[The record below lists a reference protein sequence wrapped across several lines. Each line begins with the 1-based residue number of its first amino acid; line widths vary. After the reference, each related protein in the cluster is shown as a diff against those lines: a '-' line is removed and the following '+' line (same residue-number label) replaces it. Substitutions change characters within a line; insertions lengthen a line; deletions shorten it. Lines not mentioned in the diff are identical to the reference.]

1 NNNIVMIKSDPGGRF
16 TASGMTLTALIAYA
30 YRIRDFQ
37 IVGGPN
43 WAGSD
48 RFDIEA
54 KAESDSPSKL
64 PPDQLALMMQRL
76 LAERFQLR
84 MHRETKEMPVYELTV
99 AKGGSKLETVP
110 EPPKPTP
117 GALPEAPPAPGAM
130 PQPGSFSAG
139 FGTMNGSAVLLS
151 RLIENLAP

>member
-1 NNNIVMIKSDPGGRF
+1 
-16 TASGMTLTALIAYA
+16 
-30 YRIRDFQ
+30 
-37 IVGGPN
+37 
-43 WAGSD
+43 
-48 RFDIEA
+48 
-54 KAESDSPSKL
+54 
-64 PPDQLALMMQRL
+64 
-76 LAERFQLR
+76 
-84 MHRETKEMPVYELTV
+84 VYELTV

-151 RLIENLAP
+151 RLIENLAPQVGRTIIDKTGPTAYFNVKLSWTPDALNDRAPDGRGPVLVNGISIDPNGPSLYTALQEQLGLKLEPAKGPVDTWIIDTVQKPSENPGH